1 MSKFTKS
8 MNMMEEHTTKIS
20 MLIGTYKNY
29 TYSTVFRKWEAAMYQ
44 EKCLT
49 ILMMKLSTILN
60 VTQIGQSDYMIFSI
74 AVSTLSMINL
84 FLAKIQRHFAFKTC
98 REIVPVEDHFSIES
112 CDSFKKTKD
121 SNNSQDNFE
130 NEETKIQNYN
140 ENTNK
145 ILTKTKSHECDLL
158 IERNAHIWKDDNFE
172 DKFKL
177 LYVNKNN
184 EFFKNTVEK
193 LYDSFDRT
201 HVLRNK
207 DMLTICNDL
216 VEKYPLNTKTTN
228 GKHYFDQL
236 REKNYVPEKIRD

>member
-1 MSKFTKS
+1 
-8 MNMMEEHTTKIS
+8 
-20 MLIGTYKNY
+20 
-29 TYSTVFRKWEAAMYQ
+29 MYQ

-49 ILMMKLSTILN
+49 ILMMKLSIILN

-98 REIVPVEDHFSIES
+98 RKIVPVEDHFSIES

-158 IERNAHIWKDDNFE
+158 IERNAHI
-172 DKFKL
+172 
-177 LYVNKNN
+177 
-184 EFFKNTVEK
+184 
-193 LYDSFDRT
+193 
-201 HVLRNK
+201 
-207 DMLTICNDL
+207 
-216 VEKYPLNTKTTN
+216 
-228 GKHYFDQL
+228 
-236 REKNYVPEKIRD
+236 